1 MKKQHL
7 TLSDDH
13 QRHLRQLLSKGTLPA
28 KTFKRATA
36 LLELDEGKTFQE
48 VAKTLD
54 TNYNTVS
61 AWAGKYQA
69 TQLAFLKD
77 APRSGRPIEIS
88 GQTRAKL
95 TALACS
101 EAPDGHSQWSLRLL
115 ANKVVELGYCQHL
128 SHTQVGTILKKTS
141 CNPISSGNGAS
152 AG

>member
-1 MKKQHL
+1 MKKQHVN
-7 TLSDDH
+7 LSDDH
-13 QRHLRQLLSKGTLPA
+13 QRHLRQLLSRGTLSA

-36 LLELDEGKTFQE
+36 LLELHEGKTFQE
-48 VAKTLD
+48 VAQTLD

-88 GQTRAKL
+88 GQSRAKL

-115 ANKVVELGYCQHL
+115 ANKVVELGYCEHL

-141 CNPISSGNGAS
+141 YTPILSGNGAS
-152 AG
+152 AR